1 VEAALDN
8 PPRSVTK
15 SILYEQPLNERV
27 RTFLR
32 LEYLFKQAAHHV
44 KRGTE
49 WDSRATLNCILEIL
63 SVFGNTNLKSEVL
76 KELDR
81 HAGNLKRLEENPGID
96 HRQLTE
102 LLASISD
109 RMEGLHQINGQIASE
124 LKNSEFLASI
134 RQRSAIPGGTCDFD
148 LPAFHYWLQQP
159 AQKRTDDLYRWLGNF
174 DAIGQAIQMIIRLIR
189 ESSNLMPAVAERG
202 IYQETLDPKLPYQL
216 VRIALPASAPYY
228 AELSGGRHRFTVRF
242 LGFST
247 IEDRAKQ
254 TSQDVEFELA
264 CCVI

>member
-1 VEAALDN
+1 MEAALDN
-8 PPRSVTK
+8 QPRAVTK

-49 WDSRATLNCILEIL
+49 WDSRATLNCILEML
-63 SVFGNTNLKSEVL
+63 SIFGNTNLKSEVL
-76 KELDR
+76 KELER
-81 HAGNLKRLEENPGID
+81 HAASLKRLEQNPGID
-96 HRQLTE
+96 YRQLTE
-102 LLASISD
+102 VLDTISG
-109 RMEGLHQINGQIASE
+109 RMEVLHQINGQIASE

-159 AQKRTDDLYRWLGNF
+159 AKKRTDDLYRWLGNF

-189 ESSNLMPAVAERG
+189 ESSNLTPAIAERG
-202 IYQETLDPKLPYQL
+202 VYQENLDPNLPYQL

-242 LGFST
+242 LDFST
-247 IEDRAKQ
+247 IEERAKQ